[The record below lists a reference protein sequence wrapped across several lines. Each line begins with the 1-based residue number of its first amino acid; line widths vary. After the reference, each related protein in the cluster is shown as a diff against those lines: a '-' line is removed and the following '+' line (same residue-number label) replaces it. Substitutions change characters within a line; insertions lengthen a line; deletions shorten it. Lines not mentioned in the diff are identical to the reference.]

1 VKSYDELLIEDIGK
15 YEGRHDDLIHQ
26 APALYR
32 LLVALLD
39 DPRLPDRLRP
49 LVSCAIA
56 YFILPGDVMPES
68 IYGPDGYIDDI
79 WLTATVADMVRH
91 HIGHDNILTE
101 NWDGESDVLD
111 LVNGIVTNETEL
123 IGDQRNRILAYCG
136 CDQVMLSL
144 Q

>member
-1 VKSYDELLIEDIGK
+1 MKSYDDLLKADIGK

-26 APALYR
+26 APSLYR

-68 IYGPDGYIDDI
+68 IYGPDGYVDDI
-79 WLTATVADMVRH
+79 WLTAMVADTVRR
-91 HIGHDNILTE
+91 HIGNDAILTE

-111 LVNGIVTNETEL
+111 LVNEVVANEKEL
-123 IGDQRNRILAYCG
+123 VGDQGGRILSYCG
-136 CDQVMLSL
+136 CDQILMSL